1 MDRKEFLSLIGV
13 SAAAF
18 ALEACL
24 QGCTKVNQPNVDFTL
39 NLADPAFAVL
49 NTNGQYLYKEGVI
62 IARSL
67 TGSFFAVSQTCTHG
81 GTSVIYES
89 GKNDFFCQSH
99 SAVFATSGAVTGG
112 PANKN
117 LKSYNTSLSGTNLH
131 VWG

>member
-18 ALEACL
+18 AIDACL
-24 QGCTKVNQPNVDFTL
+24 QGCTKVNQPNVDFTI
-39 NLADPAFAVL
+39 NLADPAYTIL
-49 NTNGQYLYKEGVI
+49 NTNGQYIYSNGVI

-67 TGSFFAVSQTCTHG
+67 TGAFIAVSQTCTHG
-81 GTSVIYES
+81 GTSVIYEA

-99 SAVFATSGAVTGG
+99 YAVFATSGAVTGG

-117 LKSYNTSLSGTNLH
+117 LKSYTTSLNGTILH